1 MNDPTVL
8 SARTNQG
15 GSFDVTAAETGDPI
29 AGLFCI
35 LLDGNR
41 TAIAALV
48 WHSHSRDEEDAP

>member
-1 MNDPTVL
+1 MKL
-8 SARTNQG
+8 QFEA
-15 GSFDVTAAETGDPI
+15 GDPI